1 MVWKRIAKIAGWT
14 LGVVVLLIGGAVTA
28 GYLFLTSSDF
38 RERVESQA
46 SAYSGRKTKI
56 DRIHIDWGTTPH
68 VHLAG
73 VEIANAD
80 WGKLPTMLK
89 VEEVDFDLRLWPLL
103 KGDIVLPTLVLRR
116 PEVGVE
122 IGDQEQVNWSL
133 GEAPGT
139 YVKG

>member
-1 MVWKRIAKIAGWT
+1 MPWKRIAKIAAWT

-56 DRIHIDWGTTPH
+56 DRIHIDWGATPH

-73 VEIANAD
+73 VHVRQRPP
-80 WGKLPTMLK
+80 G
-89 VEEVDFDLRLWPLL
+89 
-103 KGDIVLPTLVLRR
+103 RR
-116 PEVGVE
+116 TGPPPC
-122 IGDQEQVNWSL
+122 SSR
-133 GEAPGT
+133 
-139 YVKG
+139 